1 MFSLALHIISLW
13 PTPKE
18 QCVTERALTWVQ
30 KCGSLTKGSWAKLLI
45 SLYFISYAVKCQRE
59 HPPYRVLLRI

>member
-30 KCGSLTKGSWAKLLI
+30 KCGSLTKGSLCTSFPTLSNAKENIHLTG
-45 SLYFISYAVKCQRE
+45 FF
-59 HPPYRVLLRI
+59 